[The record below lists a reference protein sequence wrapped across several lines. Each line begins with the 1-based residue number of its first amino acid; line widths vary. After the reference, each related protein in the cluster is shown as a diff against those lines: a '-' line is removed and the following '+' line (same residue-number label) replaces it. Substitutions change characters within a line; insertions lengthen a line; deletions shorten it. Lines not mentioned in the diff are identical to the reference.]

1 MVKRPRPQQ
10 WHLIFTGAGL
20 LAAVVVAVSVSQ
32 LPPIAETIEPT
43 SLQNLR
49 PQANRPV
56 DAQSF
61 AAGVDSGLD
70 SVLAELGIV
79 PSWIA
84 RNRRPAAPGSAI
96 DTVSIRVP
104 VDLPVASVNQLLTDF
119 IAWQGG
125 HVVRGEEQQQPTAVD
140 LTCGIDSTVTTLFR
154 LRRDRAL
161 TRTAGRI
168 ALVIDVSDAPAVR
181 VQRLARMAQSV
192 TMITVDD
199 AITLTPEL
207 MIGEHQITQ
216 GTPDHSQAIDAADGT
231 AEDVQRHLWALAE
244 RSANQGKA
252 TASAHL
258 RPATLQALEEMLPR
272 LERRGYQFVTWAE
285 YDN

>member
-20 LAAVVVAVSVSQ
+20 LAAVVVAVSVSH
-32 LPPIAETIEPT
+32 LPTLVETIEPT
-43 SLQNLR
+43 SLRNLR
-49 PQANRPV
+49 PPANRHV
-56 DAQSF
+56 DARSF
-61 AAGVDSGLD
+61 AAGVDARLD
-70 SVLAELGIV
+70 SVLAELGIL
-79 PSWIA
+79 PAWIA
-84 RNRRPAAPGSAI
+84 RRRLAAAGSDI

-125 HVVRGEEQQQPTAVD
+125 HVVRGEEQRGPTAVD

-154 LRRDRAL
+154 LRRDRGL
-161 TRTAGRI
+161 RRSAGRI
-168 ALVIDVSDAPAVR
+168 ALVVDVSDAPTVR

-192 TMITVDD
+192 TMIAVDD
-199 AITLTPEL
+199 SITLPPDL
-207 MIGEHQITQ
+207 MVGEHQITR
-216 GTPDHSQAIDAADGT
+216 GTPDHTEAIDAADGT
-231 AEDVQRHLWALAE
+231 TEDVRRRLWALAE
-244 RSANQGKA
+244 QSADQGKA
-252 TASAHL
+252 MAMAHL